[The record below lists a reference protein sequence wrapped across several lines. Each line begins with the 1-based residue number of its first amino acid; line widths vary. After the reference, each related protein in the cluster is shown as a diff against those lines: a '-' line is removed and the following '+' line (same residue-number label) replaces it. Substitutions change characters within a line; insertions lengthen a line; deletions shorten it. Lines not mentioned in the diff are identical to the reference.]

1 MGKTQ
6 PMPILITGG
15 GRRIGLALAWHFIN
29 QKQPVIVSYRT
40 HYPAIDGLIKAG
52 AQCIQAD
59 FSTNDGVMA
68 FADEVLKSTH
78 GLRAIL
84 HNASAW
90 MAEKPGAPLADVL
103 ACMMQIH
110 VNTPYLLNHAL
121 ERLLRGHGHAAS
133 DIIHFTDYVVER
145 GSDKHIAYAAS
156 KAALDN
162 MTRSFARKLAPEVK
176 VNSIAPSLI
185 LFNEHD
191 DGAVAPV
198 PIIRSRWQ
206 ISLIFSISEKEKPD
220 TGNYWICINSAA
232 GKVCPERN
240 FC

>member
-6 PMPILITGG
+6 PLPILITGG

-68 FADEVLKSTH
+68 FADEVLKSAH

-84 HNASAW
+84 HITPVRGWRKNRS
-90 MAEKPGAPLADVL
+90 APLADVL

-110 VNTPYLLNHAL
+110 VNAPYLLNHAL

-156 KAALDN
+156 K
-162 MTRSFARKLAPEVK
+162 R
-176 VNSIAPSLI
+176 
-185 LFNEHD
+185 HW
-191 DGAVAPV
+191 
-198 PIIRSRWQ
+198 II
-206 ISLIFSISEKEKPD
+206 
-220 TGNYWICINSAA
+220 
-232 GKVCPERN
+232 
-240 FC
+240 

>member
-6 PMPILITGG
+6 SLPILITGG

-90 MAEKPGAPLADVL
+90 MAEKPGAPLTDVL
-103 ACMMQIH
+103 ACMMQITLIPH
-110 VNTPYLLNHAL
+110 TCSTMLWKDYCVGTDTPPAI
-121 ERLLRGHGHAAS
+121 S
-133 DIIHFTDYVVER
+133 FTLPIMWW
-145 GSDKHIAYAAS
+145 S
-156 KAALDN
+156 
-162 MTRSFARKLAPEVK
+162 
-176 VNSIAPSLI
+176 
-185 LFNEHD
+185 
-191 DGAVAPV
+191 AVATNILPMLQAKRHW
-198 PIIRSRWQ
+198 II
-206 ISLIFSISEKEKPD
+206 
-220 TGNYWICINSAA
+220 
-232 GKVCPERN
+232 
-240 FC
+240 

>member
-6 PMPILITGG
+6 PLPILITGG

-40 HYPAIDGLIKAG
+40 HYPAIDGLINAG

-103 ACMMQIH
+103 ASTLIPHIYSTMPWKDYC
-110 VNTPYLLNHAL
+110 VGTDTPPAI
-121 ERLLRGHGHAAS
+121 S
-133 DIIHFTDYVVER
+133 FTLPIMWW
-145 GSDKHIAYAAS
+145 S
-156 KAALDN
+156 
-162 MTRSFARKLAPEVK
+162 
-176 VNSIAPSLI
+176 
-185 LFNEHD
+185 
-191 DGAVAPV
+191 AVATNILRMLQAKRHW
-198 PIIRSRWQ
+198 II
-206 ISLIFSISEKEKPD
+206 
-220 TGNYWICINSAA
+220 
-232 GKVCPERN
+232 
-240 FC
+240 

>member
-6 PMPILITGG
+6 PLPILITGG

-90 MAEKPGAPLADVL
+90 MAEKPGAPLTDVL
-103 ACMMQIH
+103 A
-110 VNTPYLLNHAL
+110 
-121 ERLLRGHGHAAS
+121 
-133 DIIHFTDYVVER
+133 
-145 GSDKHIAYAAS
+145 
-156 KAALDN
+156 
-162 MTRSFARKLAPEVK
+162 
-176 VNSIAPSLI
+176 
-185 LFNEHD
+185 
-191 DGAVAPV
+191 
-198 PIIRSRWQ
+198 
-206 ISLIFSISEKEKPD
+206 
-220 TGNYWICINSAA
+220 
-232 GKVCPERN
+232 
-240 FC
+240 

>member
-1 MGKTQ
+1 MGKAQ
-6 PMPILITGG
+6 PLPILITGG

-90 MAEKPGAPLADVL
+90 MAEKPGAPLTYVL
-103 ACMMQIH
+103 ASMPQSH
-110 VNTPYLLNHAL
+110 GNPTYLLYHGL
-121 ERLLRGHGHAAS
+121 GRFMRGHGPAAS
-133 DIIHFTDYVVER
+133 DIIPFPDSGGER
-145 GSDKHIAYAAS
+145 CSGR
-156 KAALDN
+156 DN
-162 MTRSFARKLAPEVK
+162 GHA
-176 VNSIAPSLI
+176 
-185 LFNEHD
+185 
-191 DGAVAPV
+191 
-198 PIIRSRWQ
+198 
-206 ISLIFSISEKEKPD
+206 
-220 TGNYWICINSAA
+220 
-232 GKVCPERN
+232 
-240 FC
+240 

>member
-1 MGKTQ
+1 MGKAQ
-6 PMPILITGG
+6 PLPILITGG

-90 MAEKPGAPLADVL
+90 MAEKPGTPLADVL
-103 ACMMQIH
+103 ACMMQI
-110 VNTPYLLNHAL
+110 
-121 ERLLRGHGHAAS
+121 
-133 DIIHFTDYVVER
+133 
-145 GSDKHIAYAAS
+145 
-156 KAALDN
+156 
-162 MTRSFARKLAPEVK
+162 
-176 VNSIAPSLI
+176 
-185 LFNEHD
+185 
-191 DGAVAPV
+191 
-198 PIIRSRWQ
+198 
-206 ISLIFSISEKEKPD
+206 
-220 TGNYWICINSAA
+220 
-232 GKVCPERN
+232 
-240 FC
+240 

>member
-6 PMPILITGG
+6 SLPILITGG

-90 MAEKPGAPLADVL
+90 MAEKPGAPLTDVL

-110 VNTPYLLNHAL
+110 VNAPYLLNHAL
-121 ERLLRGHGHAAS
+121 QDLLRGHGHAAG

-176 VNSIAPSLI
+176 VNAIAPAMI
-185 LFNEHD
+185 LFNEGD
-191 DGAVAPV
+191 DAEYRQQALNKSLMKIAPG
-198 PIIRSRWQ
+198 
-206 ISLIFSISEKEKPD
+206 EKEVID
-220 TGNYWICINSAA
+220 LIDYLLTSCYVTGRTFAVD
-232 GKVCPERN
+232 GGRPLR
-240 FC
+240 

>member
-1 MGKTQ
+1 MGKAQ
-6 PMPILITGG
+6 PLPILITGG

-40 HYPAIDGLIKAG
+40 HYPAIDGLINAG

-121 ERLLRGHGHAAS
+121 ETLLRGGRNQHRRAVGRRDEMPVARIARVGHQDFIARLDQGKAGKLQ
-133 DIIHFTDYVVER
+133 R
-145 GSDKHIAYAAS
+145 GRCAC
-156 KAALDN
+156 
-162 MTRSFARKLAPEVK
+162 R
-176 VNSIAPSLI
+176 
-185 LFNEHD
+185 D
-191 DGAVAPV
+191 D
-198 PIIRSRWQ
+198 
-206 ISLIFSISEKEKPD
+206 D
-220 TGNYWICINSAA
+220 AA
-232 GKVCPERN
+232 GGHVGTKARRIPAADALAQGG
-240 FC
+240 

>member
-6 PMPILITGG
+6 SLPILITGG

-90 MAEKPGAPLADVL
+90 MAEKPGAPLTDVL

-110 VNTPYLLNHAL
+110 VNTCLLYT
-121 ERLLRGHGHAAS
+121 S
-133 DIIHFTDYVVER
+133 
-145 GSDKHIAYAAS
+145 
-156 KAALDN
+156 
-162 MTRSFARKLAPEVK
+162 
-176 VNSIAPSLI
+176 PSPR
-185 LFNEHD
+185 D
-191 DGAVAPV
+191 
-198 PIIRSRWQ
+198 S
-206 ISLIFSISEKEKPD
+206 
-220 TGNYWICINSAA
+220 
-232 GKVCPERN
+232 
-240 FC
+240 

>member
-6 PMPILITGG
+6 PLPILITGG

-40 HYPAIDGLIKAG
+40 HYPAIDGLINAG

-121 ERLLRGHGHAAS
+121 ERLLVGTDTPPAIS
-133 DIIHFTDYVVER
+133 FTLPIMWW
-145 GSDKHIAYAAS
+145 S
-156 KAALDN
+156 
-162 MTRSFARKLAPEVK
+162 
-176 VNSIAPSLI
+176 
-185 LFNEHD
+185 
-191 DGAVAPV
+191 AVATNILPMLQAKRHW
-198 PIIRSRWQ
+198 II
-206 ISLIFSISEKEKPD
+206 
-220 TGNYWICINSAA
+220 
-232 GKVCPERN
+232 
-240 FC
+240 